1 MFDIINNLDYALSKK
16 ALKISNCIKII
27 GSLLAQIEA
36 TSNKRHLAVMRVGIQ
51 NISNNSSTF
60 YFI

>member
-36 TSNKRHLAVMRVGIQ
+36 T
-51 NISNNSSTF
+51 
-60 YFI
+60 